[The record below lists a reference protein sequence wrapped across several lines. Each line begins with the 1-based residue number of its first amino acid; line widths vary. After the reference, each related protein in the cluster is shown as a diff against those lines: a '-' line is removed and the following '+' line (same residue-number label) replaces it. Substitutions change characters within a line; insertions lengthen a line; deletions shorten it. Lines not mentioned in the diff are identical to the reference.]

1 MLILFVM
8 ALAAAAPPP
17 AKADPC
23 KGSTTPDVNACLSLS
38 LDRSKARLGKYI
50 EAALQ
55 RYGENSGSSVRL
67 GIQAA
72 QDAFEAYRS
81 IECAAVYENWKDGTI
96 RGAMSLSCETR
107 LTDARTHDIWQD
119 WLQYMDST
127 PPVLPEPTPTR

>member
-1 MLILFVM
+1 MLFLFVM
-8 ALAAAAPPP
+8 ALAATSPV
-17 AKADPC
+17 AKVHPC

-38 LDRSKARLGKYI
+38 LNRSKARLDKYT
-50 EAALQ
+50 EAALR
-55 RYGENSGSSVRL
+55 RYGEDGEAPVRL

-107 LTDARTHDIWQD
+107 LTDARTHDVWQD
-119 WLQYMDST
+119 WLRYMDST

>member
-8 ALAAAAPPP
+8 ALAVAPPP
-17 AKADPC
+17 AKVDPC
-23 KGSTTPDVNACLSLS
+23 KESTTLDVNACLSQS
-38 LDRSKARLGKYI
+38 LDRSKARLDKYK
-50 EAALQ
+50 EAALRRCGDDNQ
-55 RYGENSGSSVRL
+55 SALRI